1 LKTSKPIKKLISYS
15 LFVLLTGLS
24 ATVDAQIIDD
34 EPPEIIEQ
42 QLEDIVSANEDMETE
57 DDTYLQQMQH
67 FLKEP
72 LNLNDADAGL
82 LEQLN
87 LLNPVQISNL
97 LSYRKLLGNFFNIY
111 ELQAISGW
119 DLQLIRQ
126 IRPYITIQ
134 QKASIAESFKKR
146 LKHGD
151 HTILFRMTET
161 LEKSK
166 GFLLDSSTAKNYY
179 PGNKQKLL
187 LRYKYKSGNHLQY
200 GFTAEKDAGEQFF
213 KGEQK
218 NGFDFYSAHFFLRNS
233 GIIKSLALG
242 DFSVNLGQGLIQWQ
256 SLAFGK
262 GGEMINVKR
271 QSDVLRPYNSSGEI
285 VFNRGAG
292 ITLQK
297 KNWETTGFISYR
309 KTDASIN
316 EEDEATALQLSGYHR
331 TANEIVGKGSEGQ
344 FSFGGNV
351 SYSSEKFHLGAN
363 LVHFYFQYPISK
375 PDYLYNKFALKGK
388 RFSNYSVDYNY
399 TYKNMHFFGEAA
411 IDKDGDKG
419 FINGLLINTDS
430 KVAMSFLYRNISEQ
444 YQSLYGNAF
453 TENTYSTNES
463 GFYSGITLNPSGFL
477 RIDAYADFYHFP
489 WLKYRTDA
497 PTSGNDYMIQM
508 IYKPTKQAE
517 ISSRFRYQNKPINY
531 NRNDFFLNPVIG
543 RPKQSLRT
551 QFNYKIDSRFTFRSR
566 VELSWFDKK
575 GVEPQKGFLT
585 FADILYKPLLRPFSG
600 NLRLSYFETDGYDS
614 RIYAFEN
621 DVLYGYSIPAF
632 FDKGYHYYV
641 NVHYK
646 LSRKLSFWTRFS
658 HTVYAGKSEIGSG
671 LDVIKGNKKS
681 DVKIQLIYSF

>member
-1 LKTSKPIKKLISYS
+1 MNSKRIKKLISFS
-15 LFVLLTGLS
+15 AFLLVTGLS
-24 ATVDAQIIDD
+24 TNVEAQTIDD

-42 QLEDIVSANEDMETE
+42 QLEDITAANEDIETE
-57 DDTYLQQMQH
+57 DDTFMQQMNF
-67 FLKEP
+67 FLKHP
-72 LNLNDADAGL
+72 VNLNDADAGV

-87 LLNPVQISNL
+87 LLSPVQIANL
-97 LSYRKLLGNFFNIY
+97 LSYRKLFGNFISIY
-111 ELQAISGW
+111 ELQAIPMW
-119 DLQLIRQ
+119 DLQLIRK
-126 IRPYITIQ
+126 IRPFITVQ
-134 QKASIAESFKKR
+134 QKTPGAESFKRR
-146 LKHGD
+146 LKNGD
-151 HTILFRMTET
+151 HTVLLRMTET

-166 GFLLDSSTAKNYY
+166 GFLLDTSTAKNYY
-179 PGNKQKLL
+179 AGNRQKLL

-200 GFTAEKDAGEQFF
+200 GFTAEKDAGEPFF
-213 KGEQK
+213 KGVQK
-218 NGFDFYSAHFFLRNS
+218 HGFDFYSAHFFLRNS
-233 GIIKSLALG
+233 GMIQSLALG

-262 GGEMINVKR
+262 GGEMMNIKR

-316 EEDEATALQLSGYHR
+316 EEGEVTALQLSGYHR
-331 TANEIVGKGSEGQ
+331 TTNEIAGKGSEGQ
-344 FSFGGNV
+344 LSFGGNV
-351 SYSSEKFHLGAN
+351 SYSSEKLHLGAN
-363 LVHFYFQYPISK
+363 LVHYVMEHPILK
-375 PDYLYNKFALKGK
+375 PHYWYNKYALSGTNL
-388 RFSNYSVDYNY
+388 SNYSLDYSY
-399 TYKNMHFFGEAA
+399 TYKNLHFFGEAA
-411 IDKDGDKG
+411 IDKNADKA
-419 FINGLLINTDS
+419 FVNGLLINTDS
-430 KVAMSFLYRNISEQ
+430 KVAMSFLYRNISKG

-453 TENTYSTNES
+453 TENTYPTNES
-463 GFYSGITLNPSGFL
+463 GFFSAITLNPSDFL

-497 PTSGNDYMIQM
+497 PTSGSEYMIQLK
-508 IYKPTKQAE
+508 YKPNKQVE
-517 ISSRFRYQNKPINY
+517 IFSRFRYQNKPINY
-531 NRNDFFLNPVIG
+531 NPDDLFLNPVVG

-566 VELSWFDKK
+566 VDLSWFDKR
-575 GVEPQKGFLT
+575 GLEPQKGFLT

-600 NLRLSYFETDGYDS
+600 NLRISYFETDGYDS

-641 NVHYK
+641 NLHYK
-646 LSRKLSFWTRFS
+646 FSRKLSCWARFS
-658 HTVYAGKSEIGSG
+658 QTIYSGKNEIGSG

-681 DVKIQLIYSF
+681 QIKVQVIYDF

>member
-1 LKTSKPIKKLISYS
+1 M
-15 LFVLLTGLS
+15 LTGFS
-24 ATVDAQIIDD
+24 ANVEAQTIGD
-34 EPPEIIEQ
+34 EPPEMIEQ
-42 QLEDIVSANEDMETE
+42 QLEDITASNEDTETE

-72 LNLNDADAGL
+72 LNLNYADAGL

-87 LLNPVQISNL
+87 LLSPLQISNL
-97 LSYRKLLGNFFNIY
+97 LSYRKLLGNFLNIY
-111 ELQAISGW
+111 ELQAIPGW

-126 IRPYITIQ
+126 MRPYITVQ
-134 QKASIAESFKKR
+134 QETSVTESFKKR
-146 LKHGD
+146 LKNGD
-151 HTILFRMTET
+151 HTILLRMTET
-161 LEKSK
+161 LQKSK
-166 GFLLDSSTAKNYY
+166 GFLLDSSAAKNYY
-179 PGNKQKLL
+179 PGNGQKLL
-187 LRYKYKSGNHLQY
+187 LRHKYKSGNRLQY

-213 KGEQK
+213 KGAQK
-218 NGFDFYSAHFFLRNS
+218 YGFDFYSAHFFLRNS
-233 GIIKSLALG
+233 GMIKSLALG

-262 GGEMINVKR
+262 GGEMMNVKR
-271 QSDVLRPYNSSGEI
+271 QSDVLRPYNSTGEI

-316 EEDEATALQLSGYHR
+316 EEGEVTALQSSGYHR
-331 TANEIVGKGSEGQ
+331 TTNEIAGKGSEGQ
-344 FSFGGNV
+344 LSFGGNV
-351 SYSSEKFHLGAN
+351 SYSSEKLHLGAN
-363 LVHFYFQYPISK
+363 LVHYVMGHPILK
-375 PDYLYNKFALKGK
+375 PDYWYNKYALSGK
-388 RFSNYSVDYNY
+388 RFSNYSLDYSY
-399 TYKNMHFFGEAA
+399 TYKNLHFFGEAA
-411 IDKDGDKG
+411 MDKDAHKA

-430 KVAMSFLYRNISEQ
+430 RAAMSFLYRNISKG

-453 TENTYSTNES
+453 TENAYPTNES
-463 GFYSGITLNPSGFL
+463 GFYSAITLNPSDFL

-489 WLKYRTDA
+489 WLKYRADA
-497 PTSGNDYMIQM
+497 PSSGNDYMVQL
-508 IYKPTKQAE
+508 IYKPNKQAE
-517 ISSRFRYQNKPINY
+517 LSSRFRYQKKPINY
-531 NRNDFFLNPVIG
+531 NPDDLFLNPVVG

-566 VELSWFDKK
+566 VELSWFDKR

-585 FADILYKPLLRPFSG
+585 FADILYKPLLKPFSG

-632 FDKGYHYYV
+632 FDKGYHYYI

-646 LSRKLSFWTRFS
+646 FTRKLSCWARFS
-658 HTVYAGKSEIGSG
+658 QTIYSDKSEIGSG
-671 LDVIKGNKKS
+671 LDAIKGNKKS
-681 DVKIQLIYSF
+681 QIRLQLICSF